1 MVYSTFMGGMKKA
14 AIEVDRKML
23 AELAVNNPEGFAQ
36 IVEQVK
42 KAG

>member
-14 AIEVDRKML
+14 GIEIDRKML
-23 AELAVNNPEGFAQ
+23 AELAVNNAEGFAQ

-42 KAG
+42 KAS